1 MRTATPFDRSFE
13 LLRQRIAAKPLPW
26 FLLMA
31 AVFLYFR
38 LFIPPFT
45 PILTGGDQD
54 IFLVNATR
62 MLAGEIIYKDFFQ
75 LTPPGTTLVYF
86 VLFKIFG
93 VAAWIPNASLIVV
106 GVALT
111 WLTVRLSSKVLQ
123 GKAAFL
129 PGLVFLTFV
138 YGTMLNGTHHWHSA
152 LAVAAALLSIIE
164 KRTPERLALAGMFLG
179 VASFFTQTRGLITLL
194 GFTVFL
200 VWEQKRDGDNRFT
213 LLKKEISLLITFV
226 CTLIAVDAYFIWEA
240 GLGRFLYCQFT
251 FVSKYIPSVPSWDYY
266 LLGLPPVPPWHN
278 LAKLGIFLFVHLL
291 LPLVYLLFL
300 VRYYQEARSSSNDSW
315 AGLMLINFTGLFLFL
330 EVAPSPTWFRLYSA
344 SLPAL
349 ILVVWLAR
357 SPTGLQR
364 VFLRVLWIAGL
375 ALAIGQPLWT
385 QRHWRA
391 YLDLPVGRTALLDKE
406 AREKL
411 QWLSQRT
418 RPGEFFLQGAWPGVH
433 FPLGLRNP
441 AFMDFLEPSEY
452 TRPEQVQRVIAALGK
467 NHVRYVLWSI
477 RLDLPDNR
485 RPQGDH
491 LEPIRAYLRQ
501 HYRIVKTFPDFDQ
514 VWERTID

>member
-1 MRTATPFDRSFE
+1 
-13 LLRQRIAAKPLPW
+13 
-26 FLLMA
+26 
-31 AVFLYFR
+31 
-38 LFIPPFT
+38 
-45 PILTGGDQD
+45 
-54 IFLVNATR
+54 
-62 MLAGEIIYKDFFQ
+62 
-75 LTPPGTTLVYF
+75 
-86 VLFKIFG
+86 
-93 VAAWIPNASLIVV
+93 
-106 GVALT
+106 
-111 WLTVRLSSKVLQ
+111 
-123 GKAAFL
+123 
-129 PGLVFLTFV
+129 
-138 YGTMLNGTHHWHSA
+138 
-152 LAVAAALLSIIE
+152 
-164 KRTPERLALAGMFLG
+164 
-179 VASFFTQTRGLITLL
+179 
-194 GFTVFL
+194 
-200 VWEQKRDGDNRFT
+200 
-213 LLKKEISLLITFV
+213 
-226 CTLIAVDAYFIWEA
+226 
-240 GLGRFLYCQFT
+240 
-251 FVSKYIPSVPSWDYY
+251 
-266 LLGLPPVPPWHN
+266 
-278 LAKLGIFLFVHLL
+278 
-291 LPLVYLLFL
+291 
-300 VRYYQEARSSSNDSW
+300 
-315 AGLMLINFTGLFLFL
+315 MLINFTGLFLFL

-357 SPTGLQR
+357 SPTRFQR
-364 VFLRVLWIAGL
+364 SFLRVLWIAGL
-375 ALAIGQPLWT
+375 VLAIGQPLWT